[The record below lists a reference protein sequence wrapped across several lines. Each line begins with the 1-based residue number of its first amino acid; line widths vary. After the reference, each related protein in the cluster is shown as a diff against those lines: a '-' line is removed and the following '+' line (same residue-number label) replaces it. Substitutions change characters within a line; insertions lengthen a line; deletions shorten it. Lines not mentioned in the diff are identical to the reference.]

1 MKTVNSRQ
9 ANLSSRQPCRAGGRK
24 SLVGSALMKYR
35 ALLVFL
41 GSILPLA
48 LVSLAFGAEESAH
61 GGGEWKEWLWKIL
74 NFAILVFIL
83 VKFLQKPLKEFLR
96 KRTELIEKTLKEA
109 QEAKELA
116 AKALAEVE
124 GRLKLKD
131 KEIED
136 ILARA
141 QRSATAEHDLLV
153 QNGDQMREKIIEQ
166 ARNNIE
172 YELRLAKES
181 IKAEAVQIAME
192 LAEKKLK
199 EQLTKDNQV
208 KLIEESLNRL
218 EGKN

>member
-1 MKTVNSRQ
+1 
-9 ANLSSRQPCRAGGRK
+9 
-24 SLVGSALMKYR
+24 VGTILQ
-35 ALLVFL
+35 LVF
-41 GSILPLA
+41 
-48 LVSLAFGAEESAH
+48 VSLAFGAEESAR
-61 GGGEWKEWLWKIL
+61 GGEWKEWLWKIL

-83 VKFLQKPLKEFLR
+83 VKFLRKPLKEFLR

-116 AKALAEVE
+116 GKALAEVE
-124 GRLKLKD
+124 ERLKLKD
-131 KEIED
+131 KEMED

-141 QRSATAEHDLLV
+141 QRLATAEHDLLV
-153 QNGDQMREKIIEQ
+153 QNGEQMKEKILEQ
-166 ARNNIE
+166 ARNNID

-199 EQLTKDNQV
+199 EKLTKDTQI